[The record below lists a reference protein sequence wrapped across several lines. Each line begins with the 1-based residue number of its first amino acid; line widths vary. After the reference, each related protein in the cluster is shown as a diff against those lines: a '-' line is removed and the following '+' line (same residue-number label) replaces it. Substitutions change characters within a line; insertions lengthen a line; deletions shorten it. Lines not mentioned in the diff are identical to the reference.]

1 METVSVSQVII
12 GAGTIA
18 FAAIIAAVVGRRRG
32 LDQVEARADTELRK
46 LVDAQAARLLL
57 LEASDRS
64 KSERIAT
71 LEAQVHALEQELAD
85 ERRIT
90 RRLQADDGR

>member
-1 METVSVSQVII
+1 MPISQVII

-18 FAAIIAAVVGRRRG
+18 VAAVVAAVVGRRRG
-32 LDQVEARADTELRK
+32 LDQVEARADSELRK
-46 LVDAQAARLLL
+46 LVEAQAARLLL

-71 LEAQVHALEQELAD
+71 LEAQVKALEAELAD

-90 RRLQADDGR
+90 RRLTADDGR